1 MKKIILH
8 LFLLVLFTTAAVSQ
22 NRQDVVDD
30 GFTWFESPVAT
41 TNTGVNGAPV
51 HHGWMLKAYARIFGN
66 YPEGTQ
72 IKFVVLKNGK
82 PTGTT
87 LCNTSTYHPLSGLFV
102 EGFAWTVDCWQKD
115 SATKETG
122 VFDVQVY
129 RMNGSDQK
137 LVRTYKIDI
146 KPINR
151 APSGQQPGTA
161 PPKYMVNRHSEAA
174 VGFLY
179 MRPAGHIPYFD
190 YAQRPERSGHNE
202 VEFYFSVSPP
212 TDVMNP
218 LPATTFGCTVD
229 GKALTFPGPGEY
241 ATEANMKY
249 VQNAFN
255 IYQDRLAPK
264 YKAGMPYEEKMQF
277 YMVYLRAP
285 LSFGGDRRSGR
296 LQIEDH
302 PGNWQCTISKNST
315 VWRTWRFTV
324 QRGGRIVTHPEQ
336 VSNINLAANAYLVD
350 MEIPVGG
357 APMDGRLAG
366 PSTSLF
372 SGLAWTTPEGKAM
385 AARLPKKGQPWPVPS
400 AGAK

>member
-1 MKKIILH
+1 MKTIILH
-8 LFLLVLFTTAAVSQ
+8 LVLLILFASAAVSQ

-30 GFTWFESPVAT
+30 GFTWFEAPVAS
-41 TNTGVNGAPV
+41 TNTGVNNAPV
-51 HHGWMLKAYARIFGN
+51 HHGWMLKAYARIFGS

-87 LCNTSTYHPLSGLFV
+87 LCNTSIYHPQSGLFI
-102 EGFAWTVDCWQKD
+102 EGFVWTVDCWQKE

-129 RMNGSDQK
+129 RSNGSDQK
-137 LVRTYKIDI
+137 LVRTYKIDVRA
-146 KPINR
+146 INR
-151 APSGQQPGTA
+151 VPSGQQPGTA
-161 PPKYMVNRHSEAA
+161 PPEYMVNRHNEAA
-174 VGFLY
+174 VGFMY

-190 YAQRPERSGHNE
+190 FAQRPERSGHNA

-249 VQNAFN
+249 VQNAFH

-264 YKAGMPYEEKMQF
+264 YKAGLPYEEKMQF

-296 LQIEDH
+296 LQMEDY
-302 PGNWQCTISKNST
+302 PGNWQCTISKNGS
-315 VWRTWRFTV
+315 VWRTWRWTV
-324 QRGGRIVTHPEQ
+324 ERGGRVVTHPEQ
-336 VSNINLAANAYLVD
+336 VGNINLAANAYLVD
-350 MEIPVGG
+350 MEVPAGG

-372 SGLAWTTPEGKAM
+372 NGLAWTTPEGKAM
-385 AARLPKKGQPWPVPS
+385 AARLPKKSTPWPVPS
-400 AGAK
+400 TGAK